1 MFKKL
6 YDIGGL
12 SGKHESFVEHRL
24 VYFADTAPETAPP
37 ASDGKEAVPFNLS
50 VSEEARKKGA
60 QAAAVIAQV
69 KKDEHK
75 YTTSGAIVQDLKKQ
89 LKELGFKI
97 PDDMEFKNID
107 EVIDYVLEHTDYSF
121 QPLTLGDI
129 HIGQDAARIFKNL
142 GVEFIFDEGKQHMD
156 FKFPPSVA
164 FFDLD
169 GNKVKIMDETD
180 ATHFVDVSISY
191 NDEDDTIL
199 VIVGKDDNTQI
210 KRTLKY
216 KSERKEPE
224 KVAA

>member
-1 MFKKL
+1 MYKELCDFSGRFKE
-6 YDIGGL
+6 YDD
-12 SGKHESFVEHRL
+12 FVENRL
-24 VYFADTAPETAPP
+24 VYFADSAPEAAPTAG
-37 ASDGKEAVPFNLS
+37 DQKEAVPFNLS

-60 QAAAVIAQV
+60 QAAAMIAQV

-97 PDDMEFKNID
+97 PDDMEFANID
-107 EVIDYVLEHTDYSF
+107 AVVDYVLEHTDYSF

-156 FKFPPSVA
+156 FKFPDSVA
-164 FFDLD
+164 FLDLD
-169 GNKVKIMDETD
+169 GNRVKIMDETD

-199 VIVGKDDNTQI
+199 VIVGKDDGAQI
-210 KRTLKY
+210 RRTLKY
-216 KSERKEPE
+216 KSERKEPV
-224 KVAA
+224 KVG

>member
-1 MFKKL
+1 MFKKTFCRSE
-6 YDIGGL
+6 YCK
-12 SGKHESFVEHRL
+12 SHEISVENRL
-24 VYFADTAPETAPP
+24 IFFADTAPETAPP
-37 ASDGKEAVPFNLS
+37 SGDSKEAVPFNLS

-89 LKELGFKI
+89 LKDLGFKI
-97 PDDMEFKNID
+97 PDNMEFKSID
-107 EVIDYVLEHTDYSF
+107 EVVDYVLEHTDYSF

-210 KRTLKY
+210 RRTLKY

-224 KVAA
+224 KVTV